1 MHAKTPFF
9 TAFPTLEKTLPHVH
23 LGDWPTPV
31 RRLKTFGDALHLSR
45 LYIKCDDV
53 SGPLY
58 GGNKIRKLEF
68 LLGKALTDNRK
79 SVLTF
84 GAAGSNH
91 ALATALYARQLGL
104 HSIVHLFPQPASDKL
119 RQTLRRHL
127 QNDTEMHAY
136 THYNTMT
143 PCTLWR
149 QLAETMKRGSAPMV
163 IPGGGTTPLGA
174 CGFVAAAFELKAQ
187 VEQGLCPEPDI
198 IVLPLGTMGTAT
210 GLAVG
215 LKAAGLNTRIHAV
228 RVVPQFMANM
238 ESFKRLY
245 DAIAA
250 FLVERDPAFPCVQLA
265 GEVCIDDAQFG
276 GGYAEPTPEGEQAV
290 KQLAETESIALETTY
305 TGKALAALVQHA
317 PNFIDKTVLFWNT
330 FNSQPQP
337 KGLDEVDAHDLPRK
351 LRRYFR

>member
-9 TAFPTLEKTLPHVH
+9 TTFPTLAQLLPHVR

-31 RRLKTFGDALHLSR
+31 RPMTAFGEALGLSR

-68 LLGKALTDNRK
+68 LLGKALADNRK

-91 ALATALYARQLGL
+91 ALATALYAKVLGL
-104 HSIVHLFPQPASDKL
+104 HPIVHLFPQPASDKL
-119 RQTLRRHL
+119 RQTLHRHL
-127 QNDTEMHAY
+127 KNHTEMHGCTY
-136 THYNTMT
+136 YSLMK
-143 PCTLWR
+143 PGTLWR
-149 QLAETMKRGSAPMV
+149 QMIETVKRGSAPMG

-198 IVLPLGTMGTAT
+198 IVLPLGTMGTAA

-215 LKAAGLNTRIHAV
+215 LKAAGLKTRIHAV

-245 DAIAA
+245 DAIVA
-250 FLVERDPAFPCVQLA
+250 FLMDHDPAFPCVQLA
-265 GEVCIDDAQFG
+265 DEVIIDDTQFG
-276 GGYAEPTPEGEQAV
+276 GGYAEPTSAGERAV
-290 KQLAETESIALETTY
+290 KELAETESITLETTY

-317 PNFIDKTVLFWNT
+317 PDWRNEAVLFWNT
-330 FNSQPQP
+330 FSSRPHP
-337 KGLDEVDAHDLPRK
+337 KGLETTSTKNLPRK
-351 LRRYFR
+351 LRHYFS